1 MNDDNKGCRIVF
13 LGHFASVLER
23 ACAHF
28 DVVAAGVENATKGAE
43 ATEVARRHDIPVF
56 EARKGKDIVDTIKSR
71 GAQAVIVASFGLI
84 LKQEVIG
91 SVEWIVNIH
100 PGLLP
105 ECGGRHPLPTAILNR
120 HTTMGLTAHLIDD
133 QRIDHGPVVAR
144 CQLPIDYKSGYR
156 ANEARLLAE
165 LPALVD
171 SIAEAALTGF
181 VDKQK
186 LRNRA
191 YFKPLSPEILD
202 AIFSAPTVGD
212 GPRAIASADRLEET
226 V

>member
-1 MNDDNKGCRIVF
+1 MF

-43 ATEVARRHDIPVF
+43 TTLVAANQNIPVF
-56 EARKGKDIVDTIKSR
+56 EARQQGGIVDAIKEHDAH
-71 GAQAVIVASFGLI
+71 GVLVASFGRI
-84 LKQEVIG
+84 LKQQVIG

-120 HTTMGLTAHLIDD
+120 HATMGLTAHLIDD
-133 QRIDHGPVVAR
+133 ERIDHGPVIAR
-144 CQLPIDYKSGYR
+144 CELPIDYRRNYR
-156 ANEARLLAE
+156 ANEAKLLAE
-165 LPALVD
+165 LPSLVD
-171 SIAEAALTGF
+171 SIAEAASTGF
-181 VDKQK
+181 VKRQA
-186 LRNRA
+186 LRKRI
-191 YFKPLSPEILD
+191 YFKPLSSKILD
-202 AIFSAPTVGD
+202 AIFNAPTVGD
-212 GPRAIASADRLEET
+212 GPRAIVSADRLEET